1 MWKVKRMNTAR
12 IVVLTIAVGAGGI
25 AAYLAS
31 GSDSKPLPTEP
42 VAQLQ
47 TMDVLVAKS
56 DIGRGQAVA
65 PEDLQW
71 QTWPAATDNQALK
84 RGDSVNVVRYGVS
97 SPTTTQK

>member
-31 GSDSKPLPTEP
+31 GSDSSKPEPVAP

-47 TMDVLVAKS
+47 TVDVLVAKN
-56 DIGRGQAVA
+56 DIPLGQSVK

-71 QTWPAATDNQALK
+71 QTWPKSTASGSFIQRSQRRPTLGAL
-84 RGDSVNVVRYGVS
+84 
-97 SPTTTQK
+97 T